1 MKATEHADVRIQQRG
16 IPPLVVDL
24 LLQFGRREHDH
35 HGAEIVYF
43 DRKSRNRIVKYSGG
57 LIGKL
62 NEHLESYAVLA
73 DGNIITV
80 GTRYKNI
87 IRN

>member
-1 MKATEHADVRIQQRG
+1 MKATEHATIRAQQRG
-16 IPPLVVDL
+16 IPLLVVDL
-24 LLQFGRREHDH
+24 LLRFGCREHDH
-35 HGAEIVYF
+35 YGAEIVYF
-43 DRKSRNRIVKYSGG
+43 DKKSRNQIAKYSGG

-73 DGNIITV
+73 DGKIITV
-80 GTRYKNI
+80 GARYKNI